1 MTIKYF
7 GASLCNEQRA
17 NAKNRIRSSKI
28 AYFREPPV
36 GVRRCMSLMI
46 ILCEQCTEFPG
57 HEMPETLGVTGFL
70 PLHRNLFLE
79 LYSKDET
86 EWSQY
91 AANKVVTRKL
101 RSAADIAA
109 ILAFVFAMGFRCGK
123 SAAEA
128 GLFFLLPALAN
139 GIAFRKEREIT

>member
-1 MTIKYF
+1 MIKILCFHKKKYAAGVHISLKHLKKCEFLFTCKNGLTLKYF
-7 GASLCNEQRA
+7 SASLGIEQRA

-70 PLHRNLFLE
+70 PLHRNLF
-79 LYSKDET
+79 
-86 EWSQY
+86 Q
-91 AANKVVTRKL
+91 
-101 RSAADIAA
+101 
-109 ILAFVFAMGFRCGK
+109 
-123 SAAEA
+123 
-128 GLFFLLPALAN
+128 
-139 GIAFRKEREIT
+139 